1 MKTVVR
7 AIAGYG
13 LLGLLAFWCATPARA
28 QAQAQAD
35 PVTPAL
41 IEQTAKTSF
50 AEFFEMLA
58 LPNDAI
64 KPEDIRKN
72 ADWLEAAF
80 RKRGFSTR
88 QLPND
93 GKPLVYA
100 EYDRKVAGAKTILFY
115 MHFDGQPVARSNGR
129 RKAPGRRCSSSAPRE
144 EGRRR
149 SPP

>member
-1 MKTVVR
+1 MTTVVR

-13 LLGLLAFWCATPARA
+13 LLGLLALWCPTPAR
-28 QAQAQAD
+28 AQAD

-80 RKRGFSTR
+80 RKRGFATR
-88 QLPND
+88 QL
-93 GKPLVYA
+93 LVLH
-100 EYDRKVAGAKTILFY
+100 DR
-115 MHFDGQPVARSNGR
+115 GR
-129 RKAPGRRCSSSAPRE
+129 PAATVRNRATRVQR
-144 EGRRR
+144 
-149 SPP
+149 